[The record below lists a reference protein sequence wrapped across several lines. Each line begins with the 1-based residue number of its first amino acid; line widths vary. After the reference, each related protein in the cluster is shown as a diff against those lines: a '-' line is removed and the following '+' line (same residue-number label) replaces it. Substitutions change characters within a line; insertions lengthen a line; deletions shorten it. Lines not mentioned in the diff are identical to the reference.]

1 MHVYKNTVQPARTK
15 TKKLFAFGRRDD
27 LKGQPTDAGGYA
39 IFTLKG
45 SYDGSVKG
53 GIRKRW
59 VLVARELSFEAACE
73 LMNKKLKAKIWG
85 KEAK

>member
-1 MHVYKNTVQPARTK
+1 MHVYKTTAQPARTK
-15 TKKLFAFGRRDD
+15 AKTIFAFGRRDD
-27 LKGQPTDAGGYA
+27 LAGHPTDAGGYA
-39 IFTLKG
+39 ILKLKG

-59 VLVARELSFEAACE
+59 VWVAKDLSFDGACE
-73 LMNKKLKAKIWG
+73 LMNKKLKAKVWG